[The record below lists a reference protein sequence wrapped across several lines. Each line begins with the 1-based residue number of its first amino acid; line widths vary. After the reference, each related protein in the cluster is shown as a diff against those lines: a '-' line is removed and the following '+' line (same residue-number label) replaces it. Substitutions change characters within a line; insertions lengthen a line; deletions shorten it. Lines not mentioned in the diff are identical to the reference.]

1 MATFTFCKADPCDP
15 RDLGFEIEGAGMR
28 VADAYNCRVDIVD
41 WSLDADSIPWVR
53 VELHGAAD
61 IDAAGNWY
69 FGELSRRGVV
79 MMRE

>member
-1 MATFTFCKADPCDP
+1 MATFTFRKADPRDW
-15 RDLGFEIEGAGMR
+15 RDLGFEIEEASNR
-28 VADAYNCRVDIVD
+28 LADAYNCRVEIVD
-41 WSLDADSIPWVR
+41 WSLDEDSIQWVR

-79 MMRE
+79 MLRA